1 MAKKVET
8 LKEEYAN
15 FQARVR
21 KAVDDYA
28 NGNILLLEMC
38 DRVGVPYPTEKKVYT
53 LAQRVNEL
61 EAEIATLKG
70 SSRHEMGAGAA
81 DPQCP
86 ACHGKGS
93 EYGQRC
99 PCVERR
105 LREALELPLL
115 LHTDEQQKQ
124 RWREI
129 TGADEFTA
137 DAMCTHIRDVLRE

>member
-1 MAKKVET
+1 MKLCSVLKRRRVHLDSRLHRFNRAGKRRSRPACTRRPLNTET
-8 LKEEYAN
+8 PITGERTW
-15 FQARVR
+15 QIT
-21 KAVDDYA
+21 
-28 NGNILLLEMC
+28 G
-38 DRVGVPYPTEKKVYT
+38 
-53 LAQRVNEL
+53 
-61 EAEIATLKG
+61 LKG
-70 SSRHEMGAGAA
+70 SSRHGMGAGAA

-137 DAMCTHIRDVLRE
+137 AAMCTHIRGVLRE